1 MRSGANDY
9 ILKKD
14 LRRLTPALIREIE
27 ARGFIRRAESSD
39 KARLLSDARYE
50 SVVATAADAI
60 ITIDKD
66 QLITSFNVGAE
77 NIFGYKSR
85 EVIGKPLE
93 NLIPTGYAKCIT
105 NTSAHSLPPMSRRS
119 R

>member
-50 SVVATAADAI
+50 VVATAADAI
-60 ITIDKD
+60 ITIDE
-66 QLITSFNVGAE
+66 INSSSFNVGAE

-85 EVIGKPLE
+85 GHRQTERSQP
-93 NLIPTGYAKCIT
+93 YA
-105 NTSAHSLPPMSRRS
+105 NASQHVSAFRLRCHAEM
-119 R
+119 